1 MVGVFWYNMLSR
13 IPLELTAIR
22 DRNQL
27 YVTTDSGAIDNIYT
41 LHLVNMDRAMHEF
54 EITFPV

>member
-1 MVGVFWYNMLSR
+1 MIGVFWYNMFSR

-27 YVTTDSGAIDNIYT
+27 YVTTDAAPSIIST
-41 LHLVNMDRAMHEF
+41 
-54 EITFPV
+54 PCSW